1 MNLLLPSL
9 EQQITIAN
17 ELLKFNPSEMR
28 KSQKINLRMILQS
41 INDPKTIGL
50 LTQLCQDQAGTIEE
64 VIALLKTLLT
74 IDCNTLI
81 QCLSLLEPSDHSG
94 LQREERSLLFT
105 IHTQFILF
113 NLTFVSKSIVSA
125 Y

>member
-64 VIALLKTLLT
+64 VIALMMM
-74 IDCNTLI
+74 
-81 QCLSLLEPSDHSG
+81 
-94 LQREERSLLFT
+94 
-105 IHTQFILF
+105 
-113 NLTFVSKSIVSA
+113 IVNMHMVLMS
-125 Y
+125 